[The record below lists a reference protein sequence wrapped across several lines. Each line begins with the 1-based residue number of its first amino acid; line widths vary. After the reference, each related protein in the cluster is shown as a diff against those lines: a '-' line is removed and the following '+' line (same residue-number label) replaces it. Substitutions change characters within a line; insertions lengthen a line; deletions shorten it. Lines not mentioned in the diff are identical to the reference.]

1 METTRLS
8 GHVFSRDLPL
18 GVTYT
23 MTVDIYSDIACP
35 WCYIGHRRFSRALE
49 TYSNTDDIEVVFR
62 PYQLD
67 PTLPESPVSLRT
79 RLREKFGAGADAMVR
94 RVTEV
99 AQQEGLDF
107 RFDRAQA
114 VNTLTAH
121 RLLRL
126 AEQEYDAA
134 TQRRLA
140 EKLFAAVFTDGK
152 NIADADLLTELAAS
166 AGLNRKR
173 VGAYL
178 ASGEGQ
184 RETQQEIAHA
194 QQLGVRAVP
203 TFVFDG
209 KYAVQGAQPVE
220 TFLSVFDEFLS
231 PEEATSSR
239 SE

>member
-1 METTRLS
+1 M
-8 GHVFSRDLPL
+8 
-18 GVTYT
+18 

-49 TYSNTDDIEVVFR
+49 TYSNADDIEVVFR

-114 VNTLTAH
+114 VNTLTGH

-134 TQRRLA
+134 TQRGLA
-140 EKLFAAVFTDGK
+140 EKLFSAHFTDGK

-166 AGLNRKR
+166 AGLNRER
-173 VGAYL
+173 VAAYL

-220 TFLSVFDEFLS
+220 TFSSVFDEVLS
-231 PEEATSSR
+231 SEEATSAR

>member
-1 METTRLS
+1 
-8 GHVFSRDLPL
+8 
-18 GVTYT
+18 

-49 TYSNTDDIEVVFR
+49 TYSNADDIEVVFR

-67 PTLPESPVSLRT
+67 PTLSETPVSLRT
-79 RLREKFGAGADAMVR
+79 RLREKFGASDDAMVR

-99 AQQEGLDF
+99 GEQEGLDF

-121 RLLRL
+121 RMLRL

-140 EKLFAAVFTDGK
+140 EMLFAAHFTDGK
-152 NIADADLLTELAAS
+152 NIADPAVLTGLAAA
-166 AGLNRKR
+166 AGLDRER
-173 VGAYL
+173 VAAYL
-178 ASGEGQ
+178 ASGEGR

-220 TFLSVFDEFLS
+220 TFLSVFDEVRS
-231 PEEATSSR
+231 SGEATSAR